1 MPSYLSP
8 GVYIEEVASG
18 SSSLSA
24 GATAIA
30 AFVGYTEKGP
40 KTEGDPHGE
49 TPTLVSSWADF
60 QSKYGGPIEGAMLP
74 HAVYGW
80 FSNDGGLCYIARVL
94 HEKASTEPGQLAL
107 PATAKKLKDIVEIT
121 SKGAP
126 EGMTVNVTV
135 NNEIDPDDPAS
146 EPTFDLTVLRDGQEP
161 VTYEGLSVAKASPN
175 FAATKTK
182 ESELIT
188 VTVNEVPKDVTD
200 LTLALPK
207 PGNYPVKAAP
217 SEPLAPK
224 APQFIGSETA
234 RRGINGLALR
244 EDVTIVMV
252 PDLVTAAAL
261 KDDEGKPNG
270 KYDLGMYQSVQTA
283 MITHCEQHGNRMA
296 ILDPPPGLGVSE
308 MATWREDVGYSSAFA
323 TLYYPNIM
331 IQNPLQKTAADP
343 DQIMVPPCGHV
354 AGLWARTDSTRG
366 VWKAPAND
374 TLRGLLGLERNI
386 TMAEQTHA
394 QPGRDQLHPP
404 VRHPRHPRVGC
415 PHARRGGWRLALHQ
429 RPPAVQHDRD
439 HDHGGHAVGRLRAE
453 RHEAVGGRQ
462 AHAERVPAGPV
473 ARRRA
478 VRGHGRAGVLRQ
490 VRRGEQPPRIDRR
503 GQADRRGRDRPGEA
517 GRVRHL
523 PHQPVQGR
531 GRLRRPTTRE
541 EMSHA

>member
-40 KTEGDPHGE
+40 KSEGDPHGE

-386 TMAEQTHA
+386 TMAEQTM
-394 QPGRDQLHPP
+394 LNP
-404 VRHPRHPRVGC
+404 VGINCIRPFGTRGTRVWG
-415 PHARRGGWRLALHQ
+415 ARTLAEAGGDWRYIN
-429 RPPAVQHDRD
+429 
-439 HDHGGHAVGRLRAE
+439 
-453 RHEAVGGRQ
+453 
-462 AHAERVPAGPV
+462 
-473 ARRRA
+473 
-478 VRGHGRAGVLRQ
+478 
-490 VRRGEQPPRIDRR
+490 VRRLFNMIETTIMEGTQWAVFEPNDMKLWEGVKRTLNAFLRGLWRDGALFGATAEQAFFVKCDAENNPRESIDE
-503 GQADRRGRDRPGEA
+503 GKLIVEVGIA
-517 GRVRHL
+517 
-523 PHQPVQGR
+523 PVKPAEFVIFRISQYKD
-531 GRLRRPTTRE
+531 
-541 EMSHA
+541 AAA